1 MSGTLFVCGTPIG
14 NLGDISRR
22 LEEVLGQ
29 VDLVAA
35 EDTRRSSQLLNHLG
49 IRKPLV
55 SYHEHNLRK
64 SGQALLEKLK
74 SGLSVALVSDAG
86 MPGISDPGEVLIQS
100 CIQEGIRV
108 ELVAGPVAG
117 IHALILSGL
126 PTERFAFEGFPD
138 RNKKTRRAQFEAL
151 AKDERTL
158 IFYEAPH
165 RLESTLK
172 DLLEC
177 FGDRQIAVAR
187 ELTKRYEEFV
197 RGTISEAIRH
207 FEVES
212 PKGEFVIVLAGLDPV
227 EAAAA
232 NAALALAETP
242 DEETILLEIRNRVN
256 EGMSRKDAAAEIAGL
271 YKLSKKEVYRL
282 STLV

>member
-22 LEEVLGQ
+22 LEEVLKQ

-49 IRKPLV
+49 VRKPLV

-64 SGQALLEKLK
+64 SGEALMEKLK

-100 CIQEGIRV
+100 CIQDGIKV

-138 RNKKTRRAQFEAL
+138 RNKKTRRGQFEAL
-151 AKDERTL
+151 ARDERTL

-165 RLESTLK
+165 RLEATLK
-172 DLLEC
+172 DLLAC
-177 FGDRQIAVAR
+177 FGDRRIAVAR

-207 FEVES
+207 FETES
-212 PKGEFVIVLAGLDPV
+212 PKGEFVIVLAGADPA
-227 EAAAA
+227 EEAAA
-232 NAALALAETP
+232 NAAMALAETP
-242 DEETILLEIRNRVN
+242 DEETILLEIRNLV
-256 EGMSRKDAAAEIAGL
+256 EDGLSRKDAAAEVAER
-271 YKLSKKEVYRL
+271 YKISKKDVYKL